1 MYRGARVY
9 TEGAGCIEGPGC
21 IESAGC
27 IQRGQGV

>member
-1 MYRGARVY
+1 MYRGCGVY